1 MTGYEIHMGL
11 TRMVGE
17 KMVGGNK
24 DSCTWSICLEDGRKD
39 GMERGDGRVFGSYLH
54 GLFDNEKLTEA
65 LLQRLTE
72 EKGLK
77 YCPKPKWS
85 VADYKEQQYDK
96 LAKLVRQSLDMKR
109 IYEILMEHQ
118 E

>member
-1 MTGYEIHMGL
+1 M
-11 TRMVGE
+11 
-17 KMVGGNK
+17 
-24 DSCTWSICLEDGRKD
+24 
-39 GMERGDGRVFGSYLH
+39 FGSYLH